1 MVMSGDFFLCASLE
15 ARSTS
20 LSLSINFNC
29 FRALPITQH
38 MFMYSPKPLV
48 IVSTPKRRFRSK
60 SISCS
65 DHNSSSPD
73 FNIVSSSECSDG
85 SVLFRF
91 GHKRNVRVDKPPAEA
106 ADEEDEEKVSGK
118 VENLEKEC
126 CNGDIVSENVVYHFK
141 RRPETRDQVTRND
154 SENDISDYV
163 DVHSDRDSSR
173 NANGEISSP
182 VTVSEHN
189 SEHSVKVENSGAFE
203 GDSERNDN
211 NQVSTVVVDAKLGV
225 ENVGSSLEVLH
236 DSVSGEIATQF
247 SSSGSELKK
256 EPSNSYAAHRIS
268 EKTESQSQ
276 SVEIVR
282 VSTAV
287 KKDNVDTVS
296 NYVSGEDDAEGH
308 VIEETP
314 KSIPLEADAIPDD
327 AITHSPVDESVDT
340 HRSVISKMEEKI
352 TEDDAVEFQSVEP
365 TSKRKEMRT
374 ADLYLSSGAALLQH
388 PNKAL
393 TGGRDA
399 YFVACQ
405 NWLGIADGVGQWSFK
420 GIKAGLYAQ
429 ELMENCEKI
438 VSEIQNTSITDPVE
452 VLTRSAAE
460 TRSPGSTTVLVAYF
474 DGQAFHVA
482 NIGDSGFVII
492 RHGTVFKRSFPMVH
506 EFNFPLLIER
516 GDDPSKLVEVH
527 KIDLIEGD
535 VVVTGSDGLF
545 DNLFEQEIAL
555 IVSRSLQD
563 GFKAQEIA
571 ESLAMRAQEVGQSES
586 ARSPFANAAQAAGY
600 VGYNSGK
607 LDDVTVIVS
616 LVEKRST
623 SHL

>member
-1 MVMSGDFFLCASLE
+1 MS
-15 ARSTS
+15 
-20 LSLSINFNC
+20 
-29 FRALPITQH
+29 
-38 MFMYSPKPLV
+38 LV
-48 IVSTPKRRFRSK
+48 KMM
-60 SISCS
+60 
-65 DHNSSSPD
+65 
-73 FNIVSSSECSDG
+73 
-85 SVLFRF
+85 
-91 GHKRNVRVDKPPAEA
+91 
-106 ADEEDEEKVSGK
+106 
-118 VENLEKEC
+118 
-126 CNGDIVSENVVYHFK
+126 
-141 RRPETRDQVTRND
+141 
-154 SENDISDYV
+154 
-163 DVHSDRDSSR
+163 
-173 NANGEISSP
+173 
-182 VTVSEHN
+182 
-189 SEHSVKVENSGAFE
+189 
-203 GDSERNDN
+203 
-211 NQVSTVVVDAKLGV
+211 
-225 ENVGSSLEVLH
+225 
-236 DSVSGEIATQF
+236 
-247 SSSGSELKK
+247 LK
-256 EPSNSYAAHRIS
+256 
-268 EKTESQSQ
+268 
-276 SVEIVR
+276 
-282 VSTAV
+282 
-287 KKDNVDTVS
+287 
-296 NYVSGEDDAEGH
+296 GH

-327 AITHSPVDESVDT
+327 ATTHSPVDESVDT

-352 TEDDAVEFQSVEP
+352 TEDDAPSVNTTEVSIYDAVEFQSVEP

-460 TRSPGSTTVLVAYF
+460 TQSPGSTTVLVAYF

-616 LVEKRST
+616 LVEKSST